1 MFLDAK
7 FSLIHKIWE
16 ILHETQCTDGLIA
29 TLVVEVIDE
38 CVGGGGGDVEVD
50 GDVDVGDKLD
60 DDDNP
65 ISLKAN
71 FKALSKL
78 GWLFDSCIWFSS
90 WN

>member
-1 MFLDAK
+1 MQII
-7 FSLIHKIWE
+7 LIHIWD
-16 ILHETQCTDGLIA
+16 IFHETQCIDGLIA
-29 TLVVEVIDE
+29 TLAVEVSDE

-78 GWLFDSCIWFSS
+78 GWRFDSSIWFSS
-90 WN
+90 WI

>member
-1 MFLDAK
+1 M
-7 FSLIHKIWE
+7 
-16 ILHETQCTDGLIA
+16 LHETQCIDGLIA

-38 CVGGGGGDVEVD
+38 CVGGGGGDVDVD

-78 GWLFDSCIWFSS
+78 G
-90 WN
+90 